1 MFILPILR
9 ISKYVFKNFIIQMH
23 FKKFYNIIHIV
34 NICVLWPLWWIMII
48 NVLILELA
56 VIFFQFISDSTKW
69 LFFDIYPIL
78 FHLCQFQH
86 NFLSSLWYVDNLLC
100 IESEIAELYY
110 REKEKAR
117 GIIRK
122 NVQYDMQILTG
133 LQTYIDMVLWH
144 SLYRPTEIF
153 S

>member
-1 MFILPILR
+1 M
-9 ISKYVFKNFIIQMH
+9 
-23 FKKFYNIIHIV
+23 
-34 NICVLWPLWWIMII
+34 
-48 NVLILELA
+48 
-56 VIFFQFISDSTKW
+56 
-69 LFFDIYPIL
+69 
-78 FHLCQFQH
+78 
-86 NFLSSLWYVDNLLC
+86 DNLLC

-144 SLYRPTEIF
+144 SLYNPTE
-153 S
+153 

>member
-1 MFILPILR
+1 M
-9 ISKYVFKNFIIQMH
+9 
-23 FKKFYNIIHIV
+23 
-34 NICVLWPLWWIMII
+34 
-48 NVLILELA
+48 
-56 VIFFQFISDSTKW
+56 
-69 LFFDIYPIL
+69 
-78 FHLCQFQH
+78 
-86 NFLSSLWYVDNLLC
+86 DNLLC

-144 SLYRPTEIF
+144 SLYRPTKRKNYDLCTQKSIITCNICII
-153 S
+153 